1 MLCHTAVQAQAF
13 LLSVTFMCLRELLL
27 GSILSQSVK
36 QHFLQRFSLKQVCTW
51 VMLVMLLE
59 WTEWQALWVAGYFSV
74 REICLLSC
82 YFLLCCI
89 MKTSSMPAV
98 ILTS

>member
-51 VMLVMLLE
+51 VMLVMLLK

-74 REICLLSC
+74 RRNMFTELL
-82 YFLLCCI
+82 FLTL
-89 MKTSSMPAV
+89 
-98 ILTS
+98 LHNEN